1 MISVGIVGATG
12 YAGLELLRLLSSH
25 SQVRITALTSRQE
38 AGKRVDALFPQLRGI
53 CDLSYTAPDESAL
66 NDCDAVF
73 FATPHGVAMGATPE
87 LLAHGV
93 RIIDLSADFRLRD
106 ASIYT
111 RWYGLTHSCPEVL
124 AEAVYGLPEMHREAL
139 RKARVVGNPG
149 CYPTAVQLG
158 LLPLVEAGIA
168 DIDSLIADCKSGVSG
183 AGREAK
189 LGLLFCEAG
198 DNFKA
203 YNIAGHRHSAEMEQ
217 GLSLAAKAPVGV
229 TFVPHLTPII
239 RGIHATLYA
248 RVTRRDVNLQALFE
262 DRYRDEPFVD
272 VLPAGSHPE
281 TRTVRGANH
290 CRIAVHRPGDGD
302 MVVVL
307 AVIDNLVKGAAGQ
320 AIQCCNL
327 MFGLDETAGLTMPA
341 LWP

>member
-12 YAGLELLRLLSSH
+12 YAGLELLRLLSAH
-25 SQVRITALTSRQE
+25 PQARLTALTSRQE
-38 AGKRVDALFPQLRGI
+38 AGKRVDALFPQLRGV
-53 CDLSYTAPDESAL
+53 CDLTYAAPDQSPL

-73 FATPHGVAMGATPE
+73 FATPHGVAMADASG

-106 ASIYT
+106 AAVYT
-111 RWYGLTHSCPEVL
+111 RWYGMPHACPEIL
-124 AEAVYGLPEMHREAL
+124 AESVYGLPEMHREAL
-139 RKARVVGNPG
+139 RNARVVGNPG
-149 CYPTAVQLG
+149 CYPTPVQLG

-168 DIDSLIADCKSGVSG
+168 DINSLIADCKSGVSG
-183 AGREAK
+183 AGREVK
-189 LGLLFCEAG
+189 LGLMFCEAG

-203 YNIAGHRHSAEMEQ
+203 YSVAGHRHSAEMEQ
-217 GLSLAAKAPVGV
+217 GLSLAAKTPVGI
-229 TFVPHLTPII
+229 TFVPHLTPLI

-248 RVTRRDVNLQALFE
+248 RVMRRDVDLQALYE
-262 DRYRDEPFVD
+262 ERYRDEPFVD
-272 VLPAGSHPE
+272 VLPVGSHPE
-281 TRTVRGANH
+281 TRSVRGANH

-302 MVVVL
+302 TVVVL

-320 AIQCCNL
+320 ALQCFNL
-327 MFGLDETAGLTMPA
+327 MFGLEETVGLTAPA